1 MAPNAAR
8 YRSLISRMPD
18 HGHAQCGEARHL
30 GPLLRQRRQEA
41 GQGEDRT
48 PARQGLDPSKVQPSR
63 SPEQASRAKRR
74 PGDGS
79 AEVKIQDSQ
88 DCPACAFCH
97 RLFPTLDAVAVSH
110 IYSPHSK
117 TRKSWCEMMGKSSVM
132 VSRHPMALARV
143 PHHRPQGPAVLGAR
157 KSTATHAPEKNRS
170 TDGLP
175 VRFRVPEESGYI
187 CNLPDLAGRRSS
199 RLEKPAWP
207 PSPNHARTRAAIRR
221 R

>member
-1 MAPNAAR
+1 MLSHSVLAAPAEDHHAASPRQMAPNAAR

-18 HGHAQCGEARHL
+18 HGHAQCGEARFRGVARHL

-110 IYSPHSK
+110 IYSSSLQNPEILVRDDGEIVGDGVAPPH
-117 TRKSWCEMMGKSSVM
+117 G
-132 VSRHPMALARV
+132 SRSGAPSPPSGPRG
-143 PHHRPQGPAVLGAR
+143 PWRSEIHRDSCPR
-157 KSTATHAPEKNRS
+157 
-170 TDGLP
+170 
-175 VRFRVPEESGYI
+175 EESINGRI
-187 CNLPDLAGRRSS
+187 AGTFSGPRGVGVY
-199 RLEKPAWP
+199 L
-207 PSPNHARTRAAIRR
+207 
-221 R
+221 